1 MQSNQAAAT
10 HAIGAANAAKQ
21 TSTPGQVEAVSAHA
35 TVAVA
40 AEELKL
46 SSSTKIAAL
55 DEH

>member
-1 MQSNQAAAT
+1 MQRNEAAAT

-21 TSTPGQVEAVSAHA
+21 TSTTGQVEAVSAHA

-46 SSSTKIAAL
+46 SSATTLAAL
-55 DEH
+55 NEY

>member
-1 MQSNQAAAT
+1 MQRNEAAAT

-21 TSTPGQVEAVSAHA
+21 TSTTGQLEAVSAHA

-46 SSSTKIAAL
+46 SSATTLAAL
-55 DEH
+55 NKY